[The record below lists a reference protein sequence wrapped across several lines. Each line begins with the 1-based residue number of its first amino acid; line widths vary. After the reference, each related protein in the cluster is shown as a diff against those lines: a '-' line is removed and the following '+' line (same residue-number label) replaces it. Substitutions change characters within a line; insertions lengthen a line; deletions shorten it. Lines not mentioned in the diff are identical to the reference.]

1 MGEPGKPAPD
11 GGSTGGLSAG
21 VVHIENP
28 DPHRAPIWG
37 TRWVMDGA
45 LEKRAAQNLVQVG
58 DAPDEFVPDFD
69 GAVVCTTRMP

>member
-1 MGEPGKPAPD
+1 
-11 GGSTGGLSAG
+11 
-21 VVHIENP
+21 
-28 DPHRAPIWG
+28 
-37 TRWVMDGA
+37 MDGA